1 MPKNTIA
8 HASQDDK
15 SAQIADVEV
24 DGNTLKISFS
34 RAVAVSEGNCK
45 IVLGV
50 EPAQWPRTLK
60 RWHVPYVKA
69 GRLHTAKLAD
79 IEAAIDMLSRSR
91 PTKDAETKRTV
102 ASQSAAIL
110 SRLGVAK

>member
-1 MPKNTIA
+1 MPKTNIAHCSQNDNYAQVSDVEYEGNTI
-8 HASQDDK
+8 
-15 SAQIADVEV
+15 
-24 DGNTLKISFS
+24 KISLS
-34 RAVAVSEGNCK
+34 RASCVSEGNCK

-69 GRLHTAKLAD
+69 GRVHTAKLAD
-79 IEAAIDMLSRSR
+79 VEAAIEMLSRSR

-102 ASQSAAIL
+102 AGQSAAIL
-110 SRLGVAK
+110 SRLGVVK